1 MRLFLHS
8 DRRARRQWQARPR
21 DWVEAGGVLGDR
33 HPLVATLARL
43 ETSMEQLL
51 CVAAVHAASLGLWAE
66 GWVGPE
72 LVAGVIVAEVVLGCR
87 RAVLHAQRRDLCLD
101 LIVQGNE
108 SLPVAAVAAERARL
122 LAPRH
127 QEQLARTLERIV
139 RPEPVYSVLVTARPV
154 VHARVVNELAPDLD
168 ELMQLLR
175 GQQLSAR
182 GAALVERLISSPM
195 SPLYGRDPDEL
206 AHELGRIHYFA

>member
-1 MRLFLHS
+1 MRLSLHS
-8 DRRARRQWQARPR
+8 DRLARRHWQARR
-21 DWVEAGGVLGDR
+21 HDWPEAGAVLGDR

-72 LVAGVIVAEVVLGCR
+72 LVAGAIVAEAVLGCR
-87 RAVLHAQRRDLCLD
+87 RVVLHARRRDLCLD

-127 QEQLARTLERIV
+127 QEQLARALERIV
-139 RPEPVYSVLVTARPV
+139 CPEPVSSVLLTARPI
-154 VHARVVNELAPDLD
+154 VHARVVNELASELD
-168 ELMQLLR
+168 ELTQLLR
-175 GQQLSAR
+175 GRQLSAR
-182 GAALVERLISSPM
+182 GVALVERLISSPM
-195 SPLYGRDPDEL
+195 SPLYGTDPVEL
-206 AHELGRIHYFA
+206 AHELGRVRYFA